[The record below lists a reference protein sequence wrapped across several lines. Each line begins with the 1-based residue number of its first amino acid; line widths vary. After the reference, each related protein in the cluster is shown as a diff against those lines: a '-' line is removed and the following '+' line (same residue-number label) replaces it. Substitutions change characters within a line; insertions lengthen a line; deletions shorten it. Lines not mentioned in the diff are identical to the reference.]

1 MFSPDIDI
9 PENPENTSKSE
20 GFWFINVAIF
30 YKKRNLRKHF
40 NK

>member
-20 GFWFINVAIF
+20 GFWFIF
-30 YKKRNLRKHF
+30 YKKKRNLRKHY